1 MADNHKYYYLKL
13 KDNFFDSEELII
25 LESQENGYIYSNILL
40 KLYLKSLKN
49 DGRLL
54 FNNKIPYNPNLIAKV
69 IRHNPNDVEKALK
82 IFEALGLIEIL
93 QNGTIYMSDIQSYIG
108 KSSTEAD
115 RKREYRKRIEMEKG
129 QMSVHCPL
137 EIEKELE
144 LDINQPIKKRTD
156 IYYR

>member
-1 MADNHKYYYLKL
+1 MADNKKYYYLKL

-25 LESQENGYIYSNILL
+25 LESMDNGYIYSNILL

-54 FNNKIPYNPNLIAKV
+54 FNNKIPYNPTLIAKV

-82 IFEALGLIEIL
+82 IFEQLGLIEVL
-93 QNGTIYMSDIQSYIG
+93 QNGTIYMSDIQSLIG

-129 QMSVHCPL
+129 QMSVKCPL
-137 EIEKELE
+137 EIERDLEIE
-144 LDINQPIKKRTD
+144 LDID
-156 IYYR
+156 

>member
-1 MADNHKYYYLKL
+1 M
-13 KDNFFDSEELII
+13 II

-69 IRHNPNDVEKALK
+69 IRHNLNDVEKALK

-144 LDINQPIKKRTD
+144 LDIN
-156 IYYR
+156 

>member
-1 MADNHKYYYLKL
+1 MADNRKYYYLKL
-13 KDNFFDSEELII
+13 KDNFFESEELII
-25 LESQENGYIYSNILL
+25 LESMENGYIYSNILL

-54 FNNKIPYNPNLIAKV
+54 FNNKIPYNPTLIAKV

-82 IFEALGLIEIL
+82 IFEQLGLIEVL
-93 QNGTIYMSDIQSYIG
+93 QNGTIYMSEIQSLIG

-129 QMSVHCPL
+129 QMSRQCPL

-144 LDINQPIKKRTD
+144 IELDID
-156 IYYR
+156 